1 MLIFP
6 KLLSLIFSAFLFL
19 AITKSANTQDSIQKV
34 IIKSND
40 GMRFDLDEIKVQAF
54 STIELTL
61 VHTGKRTKEEMGH
74 NFVLLQKEVEVRSF
88 AMSVLDE
95 KENGYIPESK
105 EDIIVFS
112 EVIGGGESTTITF
125 EAPAKGIYN
134 FLCSV
139 PGHFG
144 LMQGK
149 FIVE

>member
-1 MLIFP
+1 LTFP
-6 KLLSLIFSAFLFL
+6 KFLTLLISAILFI
-19 AITKSANTQDSIQKV
+19 AINQVANAQNSIQKV
-34 IIKSND
+34 TIQSND
-40 GMRFDLDEIKVQAF
+40 GMRFDLDEIKVKSG

-61 VHTGKRTKEEMGH
+61 IHTGKRTKEEMGH
-74 NFVLLQKEVEVRSF
+74 NFVLLNKEIEIRPF

-95 KENGYIPESK
+95 KENGYVPESK
-105 EDIIVFS
+105 EDIIAFT

-125 EAPAKGIYN
+125 EAPPKGIYN

-144 LMQGK
+144 LMKGK

>member
-1 MLIFP
+1 MIFP
-6 KLLSLIFSAFLFL
+6 KLLSLLFSAFLFL
-19 AITKSANTQDSIQKV
+19 AITKSVSAQGSIQKV

-54 STIELTL
+54 STIEITL
-61 VHTGKRTKEEMGH
+61 VHTGKRIKEEMGH
-74 NFVLLQKEVEVRSF
+74 NFVLLNKEVEIRPF
-88 AMSVLDE
+88 AMSVLGK
-95 KENGYIPESK
+95 KENGYVPESK

>member
-1 MLIFP
+1 LTFP
-6 KLLSLIFSAFLFL
+6 KFLTLLISAILFI
-19 AITKSANTQDSIQKV
+19 AINQVANAQNSIQKV
-34 IIKSND
+34 TIQSND
-40 GMRFDLDEIKVQAF
+40 GMRFDLDEIKVKSG

-61 VHTGKRTKEEMGH
+61 IHTGKRTKEEMGH
-74 NFVLLQKEVEVRSF
+74 NFVLLNKEIEIRPF

-95 KENGYIPESK
+95 KENGYVPESK
-105 EDIIVFS
+105 DDIIAFT

-125 EAPAKGIYN
+125 EAPPKGIYN

-144 LMQGK
+144 LMKGK

>member
-1 MLIFP
+1 
-6 KLLSLIFSAFLFL
+6 
-19 AITKSANTQDSIQKV
+19 
-34 IIKSND
+34 
-40 GMRFDLDEIKVQAF
+40 MRFDLDEIKVQAF
-54 STIELTL
+54 STIEITL

-74 NFVLLQKEVEVRSF
+74 NFVLLNKEVEIRPF
-88 AMSVLDE
+88 AMSVLGK
-95 KENGYIPESK
+95 KENGYVPESK

-112 EVIGGGESTTITF
+112 EVITF

>member
-1 MLIFP
+1 MTFP
-6 KLLSLIFSAFLFL
+6 KFLTLLISAILFI
-19 AITKSANTQDSIQKV
+19 AINQVANAQNSIQKV
-34 IIKSND
+34 TIQSND
-40 GMRFDLDEIKVQAF
+40 GMRFDLDEIKVKSG

-61 VHTGKRTKEEMGH
+61 IHTGKRTKEEMGH
-74 NFVLLQKEVEVRSF
+74 NFVLLNKEIEIRPF

-95 KENGYIPESK
+95 KENGYVPESK
-105 EDIIVFS
+105 EDIIAFT

-125 EAPAKGIYN
+125 EAPPKGIYN

-144 LMQGK
+144 LMKGK

>member
-1 MLIFP
+1 MNLIKF
-6 KLLSLIFSAFLFL
+6 KYVFVLTLLFYGLISGIHA
-19 AITKSANTQDSIQKV
+19 QDMIQKV
-34 IIKSND
+34 IIQSND
-40 GMRFDLDEIKVQAF
+40 GMRFDLDEIQVHAGA
-54 STIELTL
+54 TIELTL

-74 NFVLLQKEVEVRSF
+74 NFVLLNKEVEIRPF

-95 KENGYIPESK
+95 KENGYVPESK
-105 EDIIVFS
+105 EDIIVFTD
-112 EVIGGGESTTITF
+112 VIGGGESTTITF
-125 EAPAKGIYN
+125 EAPPKGIYN

>member
-1 MLIFP
+1 
-6 KLLSLIFSAFLFL
+6 
-19 AITKSANTQDSIQKV
+19 
-34 IIKSND
+34 
-40 GMRFDLDEIKVQAF
+40 MRFDLNEIKVQAF

-74 NFVLLQKEVEVRSF
+74 NFVLLNIEVEIRPF
-88 AMSVLDE
+88 AMSVLGK
-95 KENGYIPESK
+95 KENGYVPESK

>member
-1 MLIFP
+1 MNLIKF
-6 KLLSLIFSAFLFL
+6 KYVFVLTFLFCGL
-19 AITKSANTQDSIQKV
+19 VPSIHAQDLVQKI

-40 GMRFDLDEIKVQAF
+40 GMRFDLDEIKVQSGA
-54 STIELTL
+54 TIELTL

-95 KENGYIPESK
+95 KENGYVPESK

-125 EAPAKGIYN
+125 EAPPKGIYN

-144 LMQGK
+144 LMKGK

>member
-1 MLIFP
+1 M
-6 KLLSLIFSAFLFL
+6 
-19 AITKSANTQDSIQKV
+19 
-34 IIKSND
+34 
-40 GMRFDLDEIKVQAF
+40 IKVT
-54 STIELTL
+54 SGSIVELTL

-74 NFVLLQKEVEVRSF
+74 NFVLLEKGVEIRAF

-95 KENGYIPESK
+95 KKNDYLPESK
-105 EDIIVFS
+105 KEVIAFT
-112 EVIGGGESTTITF
+112 EVIGGGQSTTIQF
-125 EAPAKGIYN
+125 KAPAKGTYN

>member
-1 MLIFP
+1 MIFP
-6 KLLSLIFSAFLFL
+6 KLLSLLFSAFLFL
-19 AITKSANTQDSIQKV
+19 AITKSASAQGSIQKV

-40 GMRFDLDEIKVQAF
+40 GMRFDLDEIKVQSGA
-54 STIELTL
+54 TIELTL

-95 KENGYIPESK
+95 KENGYVPESK
-105 EDIIVFS
+105 EEIISFTK
-112 EVIGGGESTTITF
+112 VIAGGESTTITF
-125 EAPAKGIYN
+125 EAPPKGIYN

-144 LMQGK
+144 LMKGK

>member
-1 MLIFP
+1 MTFP
-6 KLLSLIFSAFLFL
+6 KFLTLLISAILFI
-19 AITKSANTQDSIQKV
+19 AINQVANAQNSIQKV
-34 IIKSND
+34 TIQSND
-40 GMRFDLDEIKVQAF
+40 GMRFDLDEIKVKSG

-61 VHTGKRTKEEMGH
+61 IHTGKRTKEEMGH
-74 NFVLLQKEVEVRSF
+74 NFVLLNKEIEIRPF

-95 KENGYIPESK
+95 KENGYVPESK
-105 EDIIVFS
+105 DDIIAFT

-125 EAPAKGIYN
+125 EAPPKGIYN

-144 LMQGK
+144 LMKGK

>member
-1 MLIFP
+1 MIFP

-19 AITKSANTQDSIQKV
+19 AITKSANAQDSIQKV

-40 GMRFDLDEIKVQAF
+40 GMRFNLDEIKVKSG

-61 VHTGKRTKEEMGH
+61 LHTGKRTKEEIGH
-74 NFVLLQKEVEVRSF
+74 NFVLLQQEVEVRSF
-88 AMSVLDE
+88 AMSVLGK
-95 KENGYIPESK
+95 KENGYVPESK